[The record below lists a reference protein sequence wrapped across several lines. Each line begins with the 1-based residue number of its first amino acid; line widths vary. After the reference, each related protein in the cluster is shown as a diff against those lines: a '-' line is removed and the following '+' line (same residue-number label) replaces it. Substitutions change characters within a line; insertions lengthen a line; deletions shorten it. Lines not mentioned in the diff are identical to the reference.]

1 MIKRYRTGS
10 VSLTSQSPQKYKAHG
25 QSTICLKVD
34 NHIASCRG
42 CCEHFYSEILLLAF
56 TKHEWEDNED
66 KKNSLICGGLY
77 QNKAVRIRN
86 GTHWPQRAWLRG
98 GRPACSLLRAK
109 IRGQLVRRRRMA
121 SWRIGFKFKK
131 TDSKKVCQAIGEIYD
146 PVVKEMGP
154 QPPCSISSFLLSAR
168 NHFFSPNTSA
178 LKSSFHS
185 YRPWG
190 EQHL

>member
-1 MIKRYRTGS
+1 MSIFILRS
-10 VSLTSQSPQKYKAHG
+10 CCWHSQSMNGKIMRTKKK
-25 QSTICLKVD
+25 SNLWWFV
-34 NHIASCRG
+34 
-42 CCEHFYSEILLLAF
+42 SEQGS
-56 TKHEWEDNED
+56 ED
-66 KKNSLICGGLY
+66 KKWHTLASEGL
-77 QNKAVRIRN
+77 A
-86 GTHWPQRAWLRG
+86 AG